1 MGNRSSLLLRKE
13 EIAQIRNETG
23 CKYQVE
29 RYNYDFTALNMHVLF
44 KLYVFLDLRRNRLK
58 F

>member
-23 CKYQVE
+23 CEYFYVD
-29 RYNYDFTALNMHVLF
+29 DFHSVL
-44 KLYVFLDLRRNRLK
+44 LI
-58 F
+58 

>member
-23 CKYQVE
+23 CKYIVD
-29 RYNYDFTALNMHVLF
+29 RYAYDSIDLTIHI
-44 KLYVFLDLRRNRLK
+44 FLTLK
-58 F
+58 YFMINIE

>member
-23 CKYQVE
+23 CKLLE
-29 RYNYDFTALNMHVLF
+29 PIALSSILF
-44 KLYVFLDLRRNRLK
+44 YFLYILA
-58 F
+58 

>member
-23 CKYQVE
+23 CKYLVDK
-29 RYNYDFTALNMHVLF
+29 NVYDSIDLTIH
-44 KLYVFLDLRRNRLK
+44 VFLTFKYFLINIE
-58 F
+58 

>member
-23 CKYQVE
+23 CKYLVDLVD
-29 RYNYDFTALNMHVLF
+29 RYAYDSIDLTIHVF
-44 KLYVFLDLRRNRLK
+44 
-58 F
+58 

>member
-23 CKYQVE
+23 CKYKLC
-29 RYNYDFTALNMHVLF
+29 RYLYNCINLTMHVLF
-44 KLYVFLDLRRNRLK
+44 
-58 F
+58 